1 MSSRRA
7 VVTVIL
13 GLLLLPATASA
24 APDWVAPFNFSV
36 PLTDVSIGGIQGQ
49 DQILYQN
56 GGIATE
62 AFLQVESISPIHTT
76 LHVGTLAPGG
86 SYSDQLTIPSSEGA
100 IPVGVQIAV
109 ASSGAAVATWAELIG
124 NELEK
129 SPYHFRAAYRPA
141 GSSAWE
147 APFTIAT
154 ETERE
159 KNFTA
164 TLTPVISANGTA
176 AVGIQRF
183 ANGESTGFYKRP
195 NYRVDVAA
203 HPAGGSWQAPER
215 LSPVATSA
223 TSLALAFDGSG
234 DLTAAYTKRFFEA
247 AKGEEEND
255 RSTVIVRRR
264 PASSGVWGFEEDITG
279 SEIQWSADA
288 MYLGENE
295 AGDAVVAYQYFRKVP
310 QTLETKAV
318 TRQGPNGS
326 WTAPAHLSGT
336 SGTAGV
342 GVSPDGKAYV
352 LYWFQGISSAESCE
366 GVVRAPVGGSFSA
379 ERCLSPP
386 NEDTFSGSVAFLGND
401 AYFAW
406 RGNVPGEQSNTTVQ
420 GGRWADG
427 STLPDVAHNLDTP
440 GLLYGYPSL
449 VNDDQ
454 GSVVALYTNPGGL
467 LRAAAYDGG
476 PPILLG
482 ANVPASATAGQPVS
496 FSASFF
502 DLWAGLGG
510 GQPTWSFGDGSAPVG
525 GGTATHT
532 FTAPGTYTI
541 SLGAADALGNAA
553 GITTYT
559 ITVKPAAVTGP
570 PADTQAP
577 AVKLNLPKC
586 AKKLSKKACKR
597 QRASR
602 SAWQTLTGTV
612 TDPAPSSGIA
622 GVEVAIYRTTGKRIE
637 GLVGK
642 HFRKTTKT
650 KARKTFTAATVSGA
664 SWSLHLPKLKSGRYT
679 ILVRATDKA
688 GHVSATVTKTLQ
700 LK

>member
-7 VVTVIL
+7 VLSVVA
-13 GLLLLPATASA
+13 GLLLVLPATASA
-24 APDWVAPFNFSV
+24 APDWVAPFNFPV
-36 PLTDVSIGGIQGQ
+36 PASDTSIGGVQGK

-62 AFLQVESISPIHTT
+62 AFLQVESISPVQTT

-86 SYSDQLTIPSSEGA
+86 SYSDQLTINSSAAG
-100 IPVGVQIAV
+100 IPLEPQIAV
-109 ASSGAAVATWAELIG
+109 APDGAALAVWQEYETSS
-124 NELEK
+124 LET
-129 SPYHFRAAYRPA
+129 SPIRFRAAYRPA
-141 GSSAWE
+141 GSGTWE

-159 KNFTA
+159 KGFSA
-164 TLTPVISANGTA
+164 TLAPAISANGTA

-183 ANGESTGFYKRP
+183 AKGELTGFKRP
-195 NYRVDVAA
+195 NYRVDVAV

-215 LSPVATSA
+215 LSPVAISA
-223 TSLALAFDGSG
+223 VNLTLAFDGSG
-234 DLTAAYTKRFFEA
+234 DLTAAYTKRFFEG
-247 AKGEEEND
+247 AKENED
-255 RSTVIVRRR
+255 HSTVIVRRR
-264 PASSGVWGFEEDITG
+264 AASSGVWGFEEDITG
-279 SEIQWSADA
+279 SEILWSADA

-295 AGDAVVAYQYFRKVP
+295 AGDAVVAYQYFKAP
-310 QTLETKAV
+310 STLETKAV

-326 WTAPAHLSGT
+326 WTAPAHLSST
-336 SGTAGV
+336 SGTTGV

-386 NEDTFSGSVAFLGND
+386 NQDDFSGSMTFLGND

-440 GLLYGYPSL
+440 GLQYGFPTI
-449 VNDDQ
+449 VNDFQ
-454 GSVVALYTNPGGL
+454 GSAVAFYTNPSGL
-467 LRAAAYDGG
+467 LRAAAYDSG
-476 PPILLG
+476 PPILLST
-482 ANVPASATAGQPVS
+482 NVPATATVGQPVS

-502 DLWAGLGG
+502 DLWAGLGA
-510 GQPTWSFGDGSAPVG
+510 GQPTWSFGDGSAPASG
-525 GGTATHT
+525 ATATHT

-541 SLGAADALGNAA
+541 SLGAADALGNTA
-553 GITTYT
+553 GTSTYT
-559 ITVKPAAVTGP
+559 ITVKPAA
-570 PADTQAP
+570 ADTQP
-577 AVKLNLPKC
+577 PTVTLNLPKC
-586 AKKLSKKACKR
+586 PKKLSKKACKR
-597 QRASR
+597 RRATR

-622 GVEVAIYRTTGKRIE
+622 SVQVAIYRTSGKRTE
-637 GLVGK
+637 GLIGK
-642 HFRKTTKT
+642 HFRKTTKA
-650 KARKTFTAATVSGA
+650 KARKTFTTANVSGA
-664 SWSLHLPKLKSGRYT
+664 SWSLHLPKLKPGRYT
-679 ILVRATDKA
+679 ILLRATDKA
-688 GHVSATVTKTLQ
+688 GHLSATVTKTLQ